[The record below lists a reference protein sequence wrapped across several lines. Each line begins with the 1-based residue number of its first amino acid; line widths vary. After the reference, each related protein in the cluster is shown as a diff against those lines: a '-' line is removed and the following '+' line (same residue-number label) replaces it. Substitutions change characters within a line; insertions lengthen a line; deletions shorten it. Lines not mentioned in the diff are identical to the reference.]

1 MHYTRW
7 QGGLQNDNERK
18 IQRRLPG
25 GGDTRNWERMNTP
38 KARLGGKAYAKGC
51 VKNIRS
57 SLILCGSTQLCA
69 VKSVLNMHWKDWCWS
84 WNSNTWPPGHWLI
97 GKDRDA
103 GRDWR
108 REEKG
113 TTEDEMTGWH
123 HRLRGH
129 EFEQALEVGDG
140 QGTRAFFPGITKS
153 WTRLSSWTLCCDNIQ
168 HTAEVTEMSVCSCS
182 LVKTAGPNESGGWW
196 CQSERRQA
204 DFLRICGR
212 PGEMTAKANALTSG
226 PPHLLA
232 LQS

>member
-1 MHYTRW
+1 
-7 QGGLQNDNERK
+7 
-18 IQRRLPG
+18 
-25 GGDTRNWERMNTP
+25 MNTP

-57 SLILCGSTQLCA
+57 NLILCGSTQLCA
-69 VKSVLNMHWKDWCWS
+69 VKSVLNIHWKDWCWS
-84 WNSNTWPPGHWLI
+84 WNSSTWPPDAKNWFI
-97 GKDRDA
+97 GKDCDA

-108 REEKG
+108 QEEKG

-123 HRLRGH
+123 HRLHGH

-140 QGTRAFFPGITKS
+140 QGSLAFFPGITKS
-153 WTRLSSWTLCCDNIQ
+153 WTWLSNWTLCCDNIQ
-168 HTAEVTEMSVCSCS
+168 HTTEVTEMSVYSCN
-182 LVKTAGPNESGGWW
+182 LVKTVGPNESGGWW
-196 CQSERRQA
+196 CQSERRQV

-212 PGEMTAKANALTSG
+212 PDEMTAKANALTSS